1 VVCASYFERSRLRLP
16 GLFAP
21 RQAGLGYQTTQQ
33 FHADIGYPTWDMN
46 NLETSKNKVGGTI
59 DSWCGK
65 CKLVLAHTIEA
76 LVGDR
81 PARVHCNTCNAQHT
95 YKAQPPNTTSA
106 SSEPRGKTRASRY
119 QILLR
124 GKDTALAK
132 AYRSSERFA
141 PGDLMRHAVFGF
153 GVATAVKD
161 GTKVEVLFEGG
172 SKMLIHD
179 TPDKTLQ

>member
-1 VVCASYFERSRLRLP
+1 MKIIEA
-16 GLFAP
+16 
-21 RQAGLGYQTTQQ
+21 
-33 FHADIGYPTWDMN
+33 
-46 NLETSKNKVGGTI
+46 SKNKVGGTI

-76 LVGDR
+76 MIGEK
-81 PARVHCNTCNAQHT
+81 PTRVQCNTCSAQHT
-95 YKAQPPNTTSA
+95 FKAQQPNVTSTG
-106 SSEPRGKTRASRY
+106 SESRGKPRSTRY
-119 QILLR
+119 QILLK

-132 AYRSSERFA
+132 AYCSSERYV
-141 PGDLMRHAVFGF
+141 PGDLMQHAVFGF

>member
-1 VVCASYFERSRLRLP
+1 MRISVILP
-16 GLFAP
+16 GMKNIEA
-21 RQAGLGYQTTQQ
+21 
-33 FHADIGYPTWDMN
+33 
-46 NLETSKNKVGGTI
+46 SKNKVGGTI

-76 LVGDR
+76 LIGDR

-95 YKAQPPNTTSA
+95 YKAQQPNTTST
-106 SSEPRGKTRASRY
+106 SSESRGKVRASRY
-119 QILLR
+119 QMLLR

-132 AYRSSERFA
+132 AYRSSERYA
-141 PGDLMRHAVFGF
+141 PGDLMQHSVFGF

-179 TPDKTLQ
+179 TPDKTLR